1 MKVVFSD
8 GEENEIGM
16 DDPSD
21 PPGSGHPG
29 SGIGSGR
36 RCIDPRKPVHLKS
49 GDHPDSDSSS
59 GKAVSIFEES
69 ALRFWETAGDDLLCS
84 VTVCLSV
91 YLLLYLSEYHL
102 LQLVSVC
109 LFLYLSYCLSF
120 FHSFCLSLY
129 TMFTYYGLSPSVCLS
144 VSLSLFL
151 SLSEYHLLQLVSVC

>member
-1 MKVVFSD
+1 LADAGPYSGKRQSFLKVVFSD

-36 RCIDPRKPVHLKS
+36 RRIDPRKPIHLQS

-69 ALRFWETAGDDLLCS
+69 ALRFRETSGDYLLCS
-84 VTVCLSV
+84 VTVFLLV

-109 LFLYLSYCLSF
+109 LFLYLSDSSMSVVVAGIVLLGIGMFASTFSF
-120 FHSFCLSLY
+120 FSQ
-129 TMFTYYGLSPSVCLS
+129 V
-144 VSLSLFL
+144 
-151 SLSEYHLLQLVSVC
+151 